1 MEWYS
6 CPGVG
11 PGSEAVHPSG
21 WRVATLPA
29 RGSQSTRLPDQQAF
43 PGLGRRRA
51 WSGSGPTAGLT
62 YSGDRAMRHFRGLR
76 QPFPITSRHPVPAAA
91 GRRRQCRPSRPC
103 AASGRNT
110 SWRVAPR
117 RSPARTGPGRSG
129 DRQGV
134 LPAIYTGVIRIYDH
148 DCPPLPDGTHP
159 PRPRANVTHIG
170 PEQPRNAPLCGNR
183 SQPGESMILILPA
196 EPGCR

>member
-11 PGSEAVHPSG
+11 PGSEAVHLSG

-29 RGSQSTRLPDQQAF
+29 RGPQSTRLPPDQQAF

-117 RSPARTGPGRSG
+117 LSPARTGPGHSG
-129 DRQGV
+129 DRQGCI
-134 LPAIYTGVIRIYDH
+134 AGNIYRRNPDIRSRLSAFTGR
-148 DCPPLPDGTHP
+148 THP

-170 PEQPRNAPLCGNR
+170 PGQARNARPRGNR
-183 SQPGESMILILPA
+183 SRPGRVDDLDSA
-196 EPGCR
+196 R